1 MRLTGKRKSRGS
13 FLGGKVSSAWI
24 FFLFFRAK
32 TFASYADFIMINS
45 MIFCSTNEGFN
56 VKGLQSCR
64 RSEVVL
70 CGENITQLSQQERED
85 TQSIVFSFTCSYSC
99 SCSLLTSLYAVS
111 SIWHSLFITVP
122 HSGQCVFNIL
132 LYQPFHSLISVLFL
146 SFLSLYIHY
155 SSFLLLILFF
165 LLPSFCFVFF
175 HSSSLET
182 LRSWSAIYNHV
193 L

>member
-1 MRLTGKRKSRGS
+1 MLMRLTGKRKSRGS

-132 LYQPFHSLISVLFL
+132 LYHAFSFSHFRPFLVLSISLYSLL
-146 SFLSLYIHY
+146 QLSTSHSFLPAS
-155 SSFLLLILFF
+155 LLL
-165 LLPSFCFVFF
+165 FCFFSQLFPWDFKVMVS
-175 HSSSLET
+175 HL
-182 LRSWSAIYNHV
+182 
-193 L
+193 